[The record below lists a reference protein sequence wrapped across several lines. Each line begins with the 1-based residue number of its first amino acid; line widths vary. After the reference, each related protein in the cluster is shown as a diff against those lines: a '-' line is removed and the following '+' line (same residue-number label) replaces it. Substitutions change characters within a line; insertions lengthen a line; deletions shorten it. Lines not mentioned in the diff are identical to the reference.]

1 MTINELKLN
10 LEQSDS
16 IKLVT
21 QALGELAAME
31 LKATRGEVLQNTN
44 FFNEI
49 ATVYKHVKAVS
60 NKHQLLNKKTS
71 IVSQKNGKTVAVLL
85 TSNQGFFGGLDN
97 KLTETY
103 IQTTKQFPTDRV
115 VVGKFAHNLLEV
127 NKYGE
132 TYEQIIFFKDM
143 PTPQEIKEL
152 VTKTIDY
159 SKVLI
164 FHPKFITPLHQ
175 DIEISDISQSQD
187 AEIIE
192 SKLDYI
198 VEPEIEKML
207 LFFEGQLLTSL
218 FKAIFLQAQLSRT
231 AARMISM
238 YEAELNIEKQI
249 VKEKRELNLAKQTR
263 QNILILETYSGIR
276 HLLELN

>member
-1 MTINELKLN
+1 MTINELKLR
-10 LEQSDS
+10 LEESDS

-31 LKATRGEVLQNTN
+31 LKGTRGEVLQNTN

-49 ATVYKHVKAVS
+49 ATIYKDVKIVAT
-60 NKHQLLNKKTS
+60 KHQLLNKKAP
-71 IVSQKNGKTVAVLL
+71 VLNPKNGKTIAVLL

-103 IQTTKQFPTDRV
+103 INTTRQFPTDRL
-115 VVGKFAHNLLEV
+115 VVGKFAHNLLEA
-127 NKYGE
+127 NKYPE
-132 TYEQIIFFKDM
+132 AYTQVIFVKDM
-143 PTPQEIKEL
+143 PTPEEL
-152 VTKTIDY
+152 KQLVAKTIDY

-175 DIEISDISQSQD
+175 DCEISDISQSQD
-187 AEIIE
+187 QEVAE

-198 VEPEIEKML
+198 VEPEIDKML

-238 YEAELNIEKQI
+238 YEAELNIDKEI
-249 VKEKRELNLAKQTR
+249 TKEKRGLNLAKQTR

-276 HLLELN
+276 HLLELS